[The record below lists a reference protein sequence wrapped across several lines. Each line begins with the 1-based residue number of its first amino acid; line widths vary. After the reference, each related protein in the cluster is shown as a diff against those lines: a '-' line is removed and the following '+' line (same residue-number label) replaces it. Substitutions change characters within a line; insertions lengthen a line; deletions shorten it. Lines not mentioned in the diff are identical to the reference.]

1 MTAPRIR
8 RLAAT
13 GLAAVLVTA
22 TALMAAPPAGASPLD
37 RGRFVDQDEFDFDCN
52 GTPTHQANDLTV
64 TFTAVARRGNVY
76 YRESLTGR
84 QVWTN
89 LDTGGTYSN
98 HVTQNGGDHTIVDN
112 GDGTI
117 TIVSQGAGQASYY
130 DTNGTF
136 VLKDSGMFRFSFG
149 VDLHGTPDDP
159 SDDTDVPDSF
169 QLLKS
174 RTGRSDTADRDF
186 CADLVLFT

>member
-1 MTAPRIR
+1 MVAPRLR
-8 RLAAT
+8 TLAAAGVVALLATAT
-13 GLAAVLVTA
+13 GLTGAAPAAAV
-22 TALMAAPPAGASPLD
+22 PLD
-37 RGRFVDQDEFDFDCN
+37 QGRFVDQDQFDFDCN

-64 TFTAVARRGNVY
+64 TYTAVARRGNVY

-98 HVTQNGGDHTIVDN
+98 HVSQNGGDHTILDN

-130 DTNGTF
+130 DTDGNF
-136 VLKDSGMFRFSFG
+136 VLKDSGVFRFSFG

-169 QLLKS
+169 QLLKD
-174 RTGRSDTADRDF
+174 RTGRADTADRDF
-186 CADLVLFT
+186 CDDLRLFT